1 MTETAV
7 DLLITDV
14 CVWTAGEW
22 REHRDVAVAGGRVA
36 AIRPA
41 GAERAAAP
49 HTVDGSGGHLL
60 PGIVNTHTHLN
71 QALLR
76 GIGEGLPLLAWLR
89 GVGEATVAL
98 TPEQAYTA
106 AACAAVEALR
116 SGTTTLV
123 EHMWPHTSREV
134 RDAVLRALQD
144 AGIRAVL
151 CVGAADRPDATRAW
165 GIDPRLLRPLEEV
178 FGHVDELAA
187 KAEGGAVT
195 LGLAVPNPRSLT
207 PRGMELVRGF
217 AGERDLPVSIHLL
230 ETATDEEK
238 CREHTGMGAVEFL
251 RSSGFLWDRLLA
263 VHCCELD
270 AAGRRALAEAGTAV
284 SYNPLSNMRLG
295 SGVAPVPQM
304 RAAGIDVG
312 IGVDGAASNDTQD
325 ALEALRI
332 GAYLQRAAR
341 KRADLLGF
349 AEMMGIGSGGA
360 NRALGLPEVP
370 GGIAEG
376 GPADLF
382 LVRFERDIG
391 CVPAADPGAVLLTTG
406 SARVVDTVV
415 VGGEV
420 VLSGGRHAFLDE
432 SALIERARACAP
444 PVPAGR

>member
-1 MTETAV
+1 
-7 DLLITDV
+7 
-14 CVWTAGEW
+14 
-22 REHRDVAVAGGRVA
+22 
-36 AIRPA
+36 
-41 GAERAAAP
+41 
-49 HTVDGSGGHLL
+49 
-60 PGIVNTHTHLN
+60 
-71 QALLR
+71 
-76 GIGEGLPLLAWLR
+76 
-89 GVGEATVAL
+89 
-98 TPEQAYTA
+98 
-106 AACAAVEALR
+106 
-116 SGTTTLV
+116 
-123 EHMWPHTSREV
+123 
-134 RDAVLRALQD
+134 
-144 AGIRAVL
+144 
-151 CVGAADRPDATRAW
+151 
-165 GIDPRLLRPLEEV
+165 
-178 FGHVDELAA
+178 
-187 KAEGGAVT
+187 
-195 LGLAVPNPRSLT
+195 
-207 PRGMELVRGF
+207 
-217 AGERDLPVSIHLL
+217 
-230 ETATDEEK
+230 
-238 CREHTGMGAVEFL
+238 
-251 RSSGFLWDRLLA
+251 SSGFLWDRLLA

-376 GPADLF
+376 GPAD
-382 LVRFERDIG
+382 
-391 CVPAADPGAVLLTTG
+391 PGAGLLTTG